1 MPQFDSRFKVGAN
14 RAVAAGLA
22 KRETRPVEPS
32 EELRLVVTRFFEAL
46 RDGDEAAISNRI
58 SRQPGFERF
67 GSDAAEW
74 WQDGATTARVW
85 TQQVR
90 EMGGGYPWRLL
101 GDVHALSESSVG
113 WAAGQAEFDAAEGPV
128 VFRFTCVLHL
138 EHGDWKLV
146 QWHSSIP
153 SANEEHGLFLTK
165 SVDEI
170 AEAVSES
177 RPDLS
182 GSSAP
187 DGTVTIA
194 FTDIEDSLRLNALFG
209 DRRWLD
215 VLRAHN
221 EVVKHTTEE
230 HGGTVVKNQGDGL
243 MLAFASA
250 RRAVTCAQAIEV
262 AVAETFRAP
271 GSPIRVRIGL
281 HVGETVHEADDH
293 FGHAVNYAARIASS
307 AAGGEIVVSSLVYGL
322 LAQTGEFEFEPAREV
337 ELKGVEGLQIVY
349 PLAVAG

>member
-1 MPQFDSRFKVGAN
+1 
-14 RAVAAGLA
+14 
-22 KRETRPVEPS
+22 
-32 EELRLVVTRFFEAL
+32 VTRFFEAL
-46 RDGDEAAISNRI
+46 RDGDEEAISNRI

-85 TQQVR
+85 TQQVH

-113 WAAGQAEFDAAEGPV
+113 WAAAQAEFDAAEGPV

-170 AEAVSES
+170 ARTVNEMH
-177 RPDLS
+177 PDLS
-182 GSSAP
+182 ESSAP

-194 FTDIEDSLRLNALFG
+194 FTDIEDSLRLNAFLG

-221 EVVKHTTEE
+221 EVVKRTTEE
-230 HGGTVVKNQGDGL
+230 HGGTVVKSQGDGF
-243 MLAFASA
+243 MLAFASS
-250 RRAVTCAQAIEV
+250 RRAVTCAQAIDQ
-262 AVAETFRAP
+262 AIAATFKDP

-281 HVGETVHEADDH
+281 HVGETVREAEDF
-293 FGHAVNYAARIASS
+293 FGHAVNYAARVASS
-307 AAGGEIVVSSLVYGL
+307 ARGGEIVVSSLVHDL
-322 LAQTGEFEFEPAREV
+322 LAQTGEFDFEEARQV
-337 ELKGVEGLQIVY
+337 ELKGIDGPQEIY
-349 PLAVAG
+349 PLIFVSAEQRAFSG

>member
-1 MPQFDSRFKVGAN
+1 M
-14 RAVAAGLA
+14 
-22 KRETRPVEPS
+22 EPS

-46 RDGDEAAISNRI
+46 RDGDEEAISNRI

-101 GDVHALSESSVG
+101 GDVYALSESSVG
-113 WAAGQAEFDAAEGPV
+113 WAAAQAEFDAAEGPV

-221 EVVKHTTEE
+221 EVVKHTTEK
-230 HGGTVVKNQGDGL
+230 HGGTVVKNQGDGF

-250 RRAVTCAQAIEV
+250 RRAVTCAQAIEA
-262 AVAETFRAP
+262 AVADTFRPP

-337 ELKGVEGLQIVY
+337 ELKGVKGLQMVY
-349 PLAVAG
+349 PLAVVG